1 MVNTDELIANNKEML
16 DRLKQTVESEST
28 LNNEEERK
36 SINNRNTEV
45 DNDGDEDQPQIVVE
59 EGNGEDIDDAVNVVA
74 KDRSYMLSYIV

>member
-16 DRLKQTVESEST
+16 DRLKQTVESESS
-28 LNNEEERK
+28 LNHEEERK

-45 DNDGDEDQPQIVVE
+45 DNDGYEDQPQIVVE
-59 EGNGEDIDDAVNVVA
+59 EGNGDDIDDAVNVVA